1 MTHPVLSRK
10 MPRIAA
16 ALAPAFALALAV
28 PAGAHHSAAMF
39 DFRKPVTVRGTVRM
53 IKVVNPHT
61 HMLLTITDAKGTRDW
76 DFEGHSASNF
86 YRAGFTRDAVKT
98 GDKISITYAPMT
110 DGSDGGYIVA
120 FTTAQGTKVGF
131 APPP

>member
-1 MTHPVLSRK
+1 MNRK
-10 MPRIAA
+10 SLAPA
-16 ALAPAFALALAV
+16 ALAFAVLSFAAVAGPLA
-28 PAGAHHSAAMF
+28 AHHSAAMF
-39 DFRKPVTVRGTVRM
+39 NFRAPVTKNGTVKA

-61 HMLLTITDAKGTRDW
+61 HVLLTITDAKGTRDW

-86 YRAGFTRDAVKT
+86 YRAGFMRDSVKV
-98 GDKISITYAPMT
+98 GDKISITFAPMQ

-120 FTTAQGTKVGF
+120 FTTAAGAKVGF